1 MSYRDHESHGHCGQ
15 FVFGEMHVKQRLM
28 IGALGLGLV
37 LAVCGSARADEE
49 YDKLV
54 GEFEESQDAWY
65 ELRKQAEDDDNGSA
79 DTSKL
84 PPHPATKFMKKFKRY
99 AKKRAGRPDAIPA
112 LVWIVQN
119 AGSAEPPEASGK
131 PPSARW
137 ALDRLTEDHAAQAEI
152 EDALPKLKYAMY
164 QVDRVL
170 LISLYQRIIR
180 ENAKK
185 EVLALATFNLA
196 FTLYQGSPL
205 DEIGEEADRLRA
217 KKLFMKVAGAYP
229 DTDAA
234 DDAKGYLFEI
244 DHLQVG
250 MVAPDFEG
258 TDADGR
264 AITLSQFRGQVVV
277 VVFWGF
283 W

>member
-1 MSYRDHESHGHCGQ
+1 M
-15 FVFGEMHVKQRLM
+15 KQRLM

-37 LAVCGSARADEE
+37 LAVFGSARADEE
-49 YDKLV
+49 YDRLV
-54 GEFEESQDAWY
+54 EEFEEAQDAWY
-65 ELRKQAEDDDNGSA
+65 ELRKQAEEDDESSA
-79 DTSKL
+79 DTSKV
-84 PPHPATKFMKKFKRY
+84 PPQPSTKFMKKFERY
-99 AKKRAGRPDAIPA
+99 ARKQAGRPDAIPA
-112 LVWIVQN
+112 LVWIVRN
-119 AGSAEPPEASGK
+119 AGQAEPPEGSAK
-131 PPSARW
+131 PSPAQW
-137 ALDRLTEDHAAQAEI
+137 ALDRLTDDHAAQPQI

-164 QVDRVL
+164 RVDRAP
-170 LISLYQRIIR
+170 LISLYERIIR

-196 FTLYQGSPL
+196 FTLYQASPS
-205 DEIGEEADRLRA
+205 DESDEDSAEADRRRA
-217 KKLFMKVAGAYP
+217 KKLFKKVARAYP

-234 DDAKGYLFEI
+234 DDAKGYIFEI

-264 AITLSQFRGQVVV
+264 TITLSQFRGQVVV
-277 VVFWGF
+277 VGFWGF